1 MTATHQ
7 TAPGGTTADGTAT
20 GEREEIITGCDAVA
34 QALRL
39 LDVDVLAGYP
49 IRPYDS
55 VMTAVSKMI
64 ANGQMDAEFIVAESE
79 HSQFEI
85 GKHASLVGARSFI
98 GSSGVGWMYGMEALV
113 VTASLRLPVVA
124 LVGNRAL
131 DDPGAFGVEHND
143 ALMVRDSGWLLYWVE
158 SAQEALDT
166 TLMAYRVAE
175 DKRVMLPCALSMDG
189 AFLTHSQH
197 IVRVPDGELV
207 RRFVPPYDLGDRR
220 FHPDNPIS
228 VAPQFNEDW
237 VMEARRQ
244 SDAAMRRARAVIREA
259 TEDFARVFGRGPQDP
274 YLDTYRM
281 EDAEYALLGMGTVGM
296 VGKVAVDRL
305 RAAGQKV
312 GFVRIKWFRPF
323 PRPELRSVLRG
334 LKGVGVV
341 DRDYSFGS
349 SSHGGVLYTEVA
361 AALFPEQRTPVL
373 VPFIA
378 GLGGREVSVENMQEM
393 QEVVER
399 VTARG
404 ERDASCRWIGV
415 RGPDADP
422 RATADDNRENV
433 EEGAP

>member
-1 MTATHQ
+1 MTTIQ
-7 TAPGGTTADGTAT
+7 ERAPAGRAET

-34 QALRL
+34 QALKL

-55 VMTAVSKMI
+55 VMSTVSKLI
-64 ANGQMDAEFIVAESE
+64 ANGEMDAEFIVAESE

-143 ALMVRDSGWLLYWVE
+143 AMMVRDTGWLLYWVE
-158 SAQEALDT
+158 TAQEALDM

-197 IVRVPDGELV
+197 IVQVPGAGLV
-207 RRFVPPYDLGDRR
+207 QRFVPPYDLGDRR

-244 SDAAMRRARAVIREA
+244 SDAAMRRARGVITEA
-259 TEDFARVFGRGPQDP
+259 SAEFAQVFGRGPRDP
-274 YLDTYRM
+274 FLDTYRM
-281 EDAEYALLGMGTVGM
+281 EDAEYALIGMGTVGM

-305 RAAGQKV
+305 REEGKKV
-312 GFVRIKWFRPF
+312 GFVRVKWFRPF
-323 PRPELRSVLRG
+323 PQPELRSLLRG

-349 SSHGGVLYTEVA
+349 NSHGGVLYTEIA
-361 AALFPEQRTPVL
+361 AALFPEERRPVL

-378 GLGGREVSVENMQEM
+378 GLGGREVSVENMAEM
-393 QEVVER
+393 QDIVEQ

-404 ERDASCRWIGV
+404 ERDATCRWIGV
-415 RGPDADP
+415 RGPESDP
-422 RATADDNRENV
+422 RYDMDNLKARA
-433 EEGAP
+433 EGGAR

>member
-1 MTATHQ
+1 MTTTKE
-7 TAPGGTTADGTAT
+7 TAPGT
-20 GEREEIITGCDAVA
+20 GAAAPEQEEIITGCDAVA

-85 GKHASLVGARSFI
+85 GKHASLVGARAFI

-113 VTASLRLPVVA
+113 VTASLRLPVIA

-143 ALMVRDSGWLLYWVE
+143 ALMVRDTGWLLYWVE

-166 TLMAYRVAE
+166 TLLAYRVAE

-197 IVRVPDGELV
+197 IVRVPGPEPV
-207 RRFVPPYDLGDRR
+207 SRFVPPYELGDRQ

-244 SDAAMRRARAVIREA
+244 SDAAMRRARGVIKEA
-259 TEDFARVFGRGPQDP
+259 TADFHRVFGRGPEDP
-274 YLDTYRM
+274 FVDSYRM
-281 EDAEYALLGMGTVGM
+281 EDAEYALIGMGTVGM

-305 RAAGQKV
+305 RAQGKKV
-312 GFVRIKWFRPF
+312 GFLRVKWFRPF
-323 PRPELRSVLRG
+323 PRPELRSLLRN

-349 SSHGGVLYTEVA
+349 NSDAGVLYTEVA
-361 AALFPEQRTPVL
+361 AALYPEPQRPVL

-378 GLGGREVSVENMQEM
+378 GLGGREVSAENMQEI
-393 QEVVER
+393 VEITEQ

-404 ERDASCRWIGV
+404 EQDATCQWIGV
-415 RGPDADP
+415 RGPEADP
-422 RATADDNRENV
+422 RYAAGTSPEPA
-433 EEGAP
+433 EGGAR

>member
-1 MTATHQ
+1 MTTTQ
-7 TAPGGTTADGTAT
+7 EMAPGGRVVPT
-20 GEREEIITGCDAVA
+20 EREEIITGCDAVA

-64 ANGQMDAEFIVAESE
+64 ANGEMDAEFIVAESE

-143 ALMVRDSGWLLYWVE
+143 AMMVRDTGWLLYWVE
-158 SAQEALDT
+158 TAQEALDM
-166 TLMAYRVAE
+166 TLMAYRVGE

-197 IVRVPDGELV
+197 IVRVPDAEPV
-207 RRFVPPYDLGDRR
+207 RQFVPPYDLGERR

-244 SDAAMRRARAVIREA
+244 SDAAMRRARAVITEA
-259 TEDFARVFGRGPQDP
+259 TEDFGRVFGRHPADP
-274 YLDTYRM
+274 FIDTYRM

-296 VGKVAVDRL
+296 VGKVAVDRM
-305 RAAGQKV
+305 REAGKKV
-312 GFVRIKWFRPF
+312 GFVRVKWFRPF
-323 PRPELRSVLRG
+323 PQPELRSVLRNV
-334 LKGVGVV
+334 KGVGIV

-349 SSHGGVLYTEVA
+349 NSYGGVLYTEVA
-361 AALFPEQRTPVL
+361 AALFPEERRPVL

-378 GLGGREVSVENMQEM
+378 GLGGREVSVENMAEM
-393 QEVVER
+393 QEAVEQVV
-399 VTARG
+399 ARG
-404 ERDASCRWIGV
+404 ERDATCQWIGV
-415 RGPDADP
+415 RGPESDP
-422 RATADDNRENV
+422 RYETGNLNETA
-433 EEGAP
+433 EGGAR

>member
-1 MTATHQ
+1 MTTTQ
-7 TAPGGTTADGTAT
+7 GTAPTLTES
-20 GEREEIITGCDAVA
+20 GEREEIITGCEAVA

-55 VMTAVSKMI
+55 VMSAVSKMI
-64 ANGQMDAEFIVAESE
+64 ANGQMNAEFIVAESE

-85 GKHASLVGARSFI
+85 GKHASMVGARSFI

-143 ALMVRDSGWLLYWVE
+143 ALMVRDTGWLLYWVE
-158 SAQEALDT
+158 TAQEALDM
-166 TLMAYRVAE
+166 TLLAYRVTE
-175 DKRVMLPCALSMDG
+175 DPRVMLPCALSMDG

-197 IVRVPDGELV
+197 MVRVPDAELV

-228 VAPQFNEDW
+228 IAPQFNEDW

-244 SDAAMRRARAVIREA
+244 ADAAMRRSRAVIQDASRE
-259 TEDFARVFGRGPQDP
+259 FVRVFGRGPQDP
-274 YLDTYRM
+274 FLDPYRM

-305 RAAGQKV
+305 REQGRKV
-312 GFVRIKWFRPF
+312 GFVRVKWFRPF
-323 PRPELRSVLRG
+323 PGPELRSLLRG
-334 LKGVGVV
+334 LRGVGIV

-349 SSHGGVLYTEVA
+349 NAHGGVLYTEVA
-361 AALFPEQRTPVL
+361 AALYPEPERPRL

-378 GLGGREVSVENMQEM
+378 GLGGREVSVDNLQEM
-393 QEVVER
+393 QEIVEQVVADREQE
-399 VTARG
+399 VT
-404 ERDASCRWIGV
+404 CRWIGV
-415 RGPDADP
+415 RGPQEDP
-422 RATADDNRENV
+422 RETV
-433 EEGAP
+433 EGGVR

>member
-1 MTATHQ
+1 MTTTEQAAVGNR
-7 TAPGGTTADGTAT
+7 TAAP
-20 GEREEIITGCDAVA
+20 EREEIITGCDAVA

-64 ANGQMDAEFIVAESE
+64 ANGEMDAEFIVAESE

-113 VTASLRLPVVA
+113 VTASLRLPVIA

-143 ALMVRDSGWLLYWVE
+143 ALMVRDTGWLLYWVE

-166 TLMAYRVAE
+166 TLLAYRIAE

-197 IVRVPDGELV
+197 IVQIPDGDSV
-207 RRFVPPYDLGDRR
+207 RRFVPPYELGDRQ
-220 FHPDNPIS
+220 FHPDNPVSI
-228 VAPQFNEDW
+228 APQFNEDW

-244 SDAAMRRARAVIREA
+244 SDAAMRRARAVIAEA
-259 TEDFARVFGRGPQDP
+259 TADFQREFSREPEDPFVDS
-274 YLDTYRM
+274 YRM
-281 EDAEYALLGMGTVGM
+281 EDAEYALVGMGTVGM
-296 VGKVAVDRL
+296 VGKVAVDQMRE
-305 RAAGQKV
+305 AGKKV
-312 GFVRIKWFRPF
+312 GFVRVKWFRPF
-323 PRPELRSVLRG
+323 PRPELRALLRNV
-334 LKGVGVV
+334 KGVGIV

-349 SSHGGVLYTEVA
+349 NSQGGVLYTEIA
-361 AALFPEQRTPVL
+361 AALYPEPQRPVIA
-373 VPFIA
+373 PFIA
-378 GLGGREVSVENMQEM
+378 GLGGREVSVENMHEM
-393 QEVVER
+393 QDIVEQ

-404 ERDASCRWIGV
+404 ERDATCRWIGV
-415 RGPDADP
+415 RGPAADP
-422 RATADDNRENV
+422 RNENGENREFA
-433 EEGAP
+433 EGDAR

>member
-1 MTATHQ
+1 MTITQQAAAGAPAATWH
-7 TAPGGTTADGTAT
+7 
-20 GEREEIITGCDAVA
+20 EEIITGCDAVA
-34 QALRL
+34 EGLRL

-55 VMTAVSKMI
+55 VMSTVSKMI

-85 GKHASLVGARSFI
+85 GKHASLVGARAFI

-113 VTASLRLPVVA
+113 VTASLRLPLVA

-143 ALMVRDSGWLLYWVE
+143 ALMVRDTGWLLYWVE

-197 IVRVPDGELV
+197 IVRVPDDEYV
-207 RRFVPPYDLGDRR
+207 KRFVPPYDLGDRQ

-228 VAPQFNEDW
+228 IAPQFNEDW

-244 SDAAMRRARAVIREA
+244 SDAAMRRARSVIQEA
-259 TEDFARVFGRGPQDP
+259 TADFRRIFGRDIDDP
-274 YLDTYRM
+274 FVDAYRM
-281 EDAEYALLGMGTVGM
+281 EDAEYALIGMGTVGM
-296 VGKVAVDRL
+296 VGKVAVDRM
-305 RAAGQKV
+305 RAAGKKV
-312 GFVRIKWFRPF
+312 GFVRVKWFRPF
-323 PRPELRSVLRG
+323 PRPELRSLLRNV
-334 LKGVGVV
+334 KGVGII

-349 SSHGGVLYTEVA
+349 NSHGGVLYTEVA
-361 AALFPEQRTPVL
+361 AALYPEPRRPVI

-378 GLGGREVSVENMQEM
+378 GLGGREVSAENIQEI
-393 QEVVER
+393 EETVER
-399 VTARG
+399 VTAAG
-404 ERDASCRWIGV
+404 ELDLSCQWIGV
-415 RGPDADP
+415 RGPADDP
-422 RATADDNRENV
+422 RHESGENSQSV
-433 EEGAP
+433 EGSAR

>member
-1 MTATHQ
+1 MTTTQ
-7 TAPGGTTADGTAT
+7 GTAPTLTES
-20 GEREEIITGCDAVA
+20 GEREEIITGCEAVA

-55 VMTAVSKMI
+55 VMSAVSKMI
-64 ANGQMDAEFIVAESE
+64 ANGQMNAEFIVAESE

-85 GKHASLVGARSFI
+85 GKHASMVGARSFI

-143 ALMVRDSGWLLYWVE
+143 ALMVRDTGWLLYWVE
-158 SAQEALDT
+158 TAQEALDM
-166 TLMAYRVAE
+166 TLLAYRVTE
-175 DKRVMLPCALSMDG
+175 DPRVMLPCALSMDG

-197 IVRVPDGELV
+197 MVRVPDAELV

-228 VAPQFNEDW
+228 IAPQFNEDW

-244 SDAAMRRARAVIREA
+244 ADAAMRRSRAVIQEASRE
-259 TEDFARVFGRGPQDP
+259 FVRVFGRGPQDP
-274 YLDTYRM
+274 FLDPYRM

-305 RAAGQKV
+305 REQGRKV
-312 GFVRIKWFRPF
+312 GFVRVKWFRPF
-323 PRPELRSVLRG
+323 PGPELRSLLRG
-334 LKGVGVV
+334 LRGVGIV

-349 SSHGGVLYTEVA
+349 NAHGGVLYTEVA
-361 AALFPEQRTPVL
+361 AALYPEPERPRL

-378 GLGGREVSVENMQEM
+378 GLGGREVSVDNLQEM
-393 QEVVER
+393 QEIVEQVVADREQE
-399 VTARG
+399 VT
-404 ERDASCRWIGV
+404 CRWIGV
-415 RGPDADP
+415 RGPQEDP
-422 RATADDNRENV
+422 RETV
-433 EEGAP
+433 EGGVR

>member
-1 MTATHQ
+1 MTTTQ
-7 TAPGGTTADGTAT
+7 ETAPAP
-20 GEREEIITGCDAVA
+20 EREEIITGCDAVA

-64 ANGQMDAEFIVAESE
+64 ADGQMDAEFIVAESE

-85 GKHASLVGARSFI
+85 GKHASLVGARAFI

-143 ALMVRDSGWLLYWVE
+143 AMMVRDTGWLLYWVE

-166 TLMAYRVAE
+166 TLLAYRVAE

-197 IVRVPDGELV
+197 MVRVPVADTV
-207 RRFVPPYDLGDRR
+207 SAFVPPYELGDRR
-220 FHPDNPIS
+220 FHPDNPVSI
-228 VAPQFNEDW
+228 APQFNEDW

-244 SDAAMRRARAVIREA
+244 SDAGMRRARAVIAEA
-259 TEDFARVFGRGPQDP
+259 TADFHRVFGRGPADP
-274 YLDTYRM
+274 FVDSYRM
-281 EDAEYALLGMGTVGM
+281 EDAEYVLMGMGTVGM
-296 VGKVAVDRL
+296 VGKVAVDRM
-305 RAAGQKV
+305 RAAGKKV
-312 GFVRIKWFRPF
+312 GFLRVKWFRPF
-323 PRPELRSVLRG
+323 PQPELRALLRG
-334 LKGVGVV
+334 VKGVGVV

-349 SSHGGVLYTEVA
+349 NSHGGVLYTEVA
-361 AALFPEQRTPVL
+361 AALYPEPRRPVL

-378 GLGGREVSVENMQEM
+378 GLGGREVSVDNLLEM
-393 QEVVER
+393 EETVER
-399 VTARG
+399 ATADG
-404 ERDASCRWIGV
+404 VADLTCQWIGV
-415 RGPDADP
+415 RGPDSDP
-422 RATADDNRENV
+422 RDVAATA
-433 EEGAP
+433 EGGVR

>member
-1 MTATHQ
+1 MTTTEQTPAPASATP
-7 TAPGGTTADGTAT
+7 A
-20 GEREEIITGCDAVA
+20 EREEIMTGCDAVA
-34 QALRL
+34 QALQL

-98 GSSGVGWMYGMEALV
+98 GSAGVGWMYGMEALV

-143 ALMVRDSGWLLYWVE
+143 ALMVRDTGWLLYWTE
-158 SAQEALDT
+158 TAQEALDM

-197 IVRVPDGELV
+197 IVRVPDAEPVG
-207 RRFVPPYDLGDRR
+207 RFVPPYELGDRQ

-228 VAPQFNEDW
+228 IAPQFNEDW

-244 SDAAMRRARAVIREA
+244 SDAAMRRARDVIAEA
-259 TEDFARVFGRGPQDP
+259 TADFHRVFGRGPDDP
-274 YLDTYRM
+274 FVESYRM
-281 EDAEYALLGMGTVGM
+281 EDAEYALIGMGTVGM
-296 VGKVAVDRL
+296 VGKVAVDRM
-305 RAAGQKV
+305 REQGKKV
-312 GFVRIKWFRPF
+312 GFIRVKWFRPF
-323 PRPELRSVLRG
+323 PRPELRALLRNV
-334 LKGVGVV
+334 KGVGIV

-349 SSHGGVLYTEVA
+349 NSQAGVMYTEIA
-361 AALFPEQRTPVL
+361 AALYPEPRRPVI

-378 GLGGREVSVENMQEM
+378 GLGGREVSAENMAEM
-393 QEVVER
+393 QEITEE

-404 ERDASCRWIGV
+404 EQDATCQWIGV
-415 RGPDADP
+415 RGPDTDP
-422 RATADDNRENV
+422 RYDANPQIT
-433 EEGAP
+433 EGGAR

>member
-1 MTATHQ
+1 
-7 TAPGGTTADGTAT
+7 
-20 GEREEIITGCDAVA
+20 V
-34 QALRL
+34 
-39 LDVDVLAGYP
+39 VAGYP

-64 ANGQMDAEFIVAESE
+64 ANGEMDAEFIVAESE

-143 ALMVRDSGWLLYWVE
+143 AMMVRDTGWLLYWVE
-158 SAQEALDT
+158 TAQEALDM
-166 TLMAYRVAE
+166 TLMAYRIGE

-197 IVRVPDGELV
+197 IVRLPDAEAV
-207 RRFVPPYDLGDRR
+207 RQFVPPYDLGDRR

-244 SDAAMRRARAVIREA
+244 SDAAMRRARAVITEA
-259 TEDFARVFGRGPQDP
+259 TEDFGRVFGRGPADP
-274 YLDTYRM
+274 FIDTYRM

-296 VGKVAVDRL
+296 VGKVAVDRM
-305 RAAGQKV
+305 REAGKKV
-312 GFVRIKWFRPF
+312 GFVRVKWFRPF
-323 PRPELRSVLRG
+323 PQPELRSVLRNV
-334 LKGVGVV
+334 KGVGIV

-349 SSHGGVLYTEVA
+349 SSYGGVLYTEVA
-361 AALFPEQRTPVL
+361 AALFPEERRPVI

-378 GLGGREVSVENMQEM
+378 GLGGREVSVENMAEM
-393 QEVVER
+393 QEAVEQA
-399 VTARG
+399 VARG
-404 ERDASCRWIGV
+404 ERDATCQWIGV
-415 RGPDADP
+415 RGPESDP
-422 RATADDNRENV
+422 RYETSQLNETA
-433 EEGAP
+433 EGSAR

>member
-1 MTATHQ
+1 MTTTEQTPAPASATP
-7 TAPGGTTADGTAT
+7 A
-20 GEREEIITGCDAVA
+20 EREEIMTGCDAVA
-34 QALRL
+34 QALQL

-98 GSSGVGWMYGMEALV
+98 GSAGVGWMYGMEALV

-143 ALMVRDSGWLLYWVE
+143 ALMVRDTGWLLYWTE
-158 SAQEALDT
+158 TAQEALDM

-197 IVRVPDGELV
+197 IVRVPDAEPVG
-207 RRFVPPYDLGDRR
+207 RFVPPYELGDRQ

-228 VAPQFNEDW
+228 IAPQFNEDW

-244 SDAAMRRARAVIREA
+244 SDAAMRRARDVIAEA
-259 TEDFARVFGRGPQDP
+259 TADFHRVFGRGPDDP
-274 YLDTYRM
+274 FVESYRM
-281 EDAEYALLGMGTVGM
+281 EDAEYALIGMGTVGM
-296 VGKVAVDRL
+296 VGKVAVDRM
-305 RAAGQKV
+305 REQGKKV
-312 GFVRIKWFRPF
+312 GFIRVKWFRPF
-323 PRPELRSVLRG
+323 PRPELRALLRNV
-334 LKGVGVV
+334 KGVGIV

-349 SSHGGVLYTEVA
+349 NSQAGVMYTEIA
-361 AALFPEQRTPVL
+361 AALYPEPRRPVI

-378 GLGGREVSVENMQEM
+378 GLGGREVSAENMAEM
-393 QEVVER
+393 QEITEE

-404 ERDASCRWIGV
+404 EQDASCQWIGV
-415 RGPDADP
+415 RGPDTDP
-422 RATADDNRENV
+422 RYDANPQIT
-433 EEGAP
+433 EGGAR

>member
-1 MTATHQ
+1 MTT
-7 TAPGGTTADGTAT
+7 TRGTVTSPAEA

-55 VMTAVSKMI
+55 VMSAVSKMI

-143 ALMVRDSGWLLYWVE
+143 ALMVRDTGWLLYWVE
-158 SAQEALDT
+158 TAQEALDT
-166 TLMAYRVAE
+166 TLLAYRVAE
-175 DKRVMLPCALSMDG
+175 DPRVMLPCALSMDG

-197 IVRVPDGELV
+197 IVRVPDAELV

-220 FHPDNPIS
+220 FHPDNPVSI
-228 VAPQFNEDW
+228 APQFNEDW

-244 SDAAMRRARAVIREA
+244 ADAAMRRSRAVIQEASRE
-259 TEDFARVFGRGPQDP
+259 FVRVFGRGAQDP
-274 YLDTYRM
+274 FLDTYRM
-281 EDAEYALLGMGTVGM
+281 EDAEYALVGMGTVGM

-305 RAAGQKV
+305 REQGRKV

-323 PRPELRSVLRG
+323 PGPELRSLLGGLRG
-334 LKGVGVV
+334 VGIV

-349 SSHGGVLYTEVA
+349 NAHGGVLYTEVA
-361 AALFPEQRTPVL
+361 AALYPEPRRPRL

-378 GLGGREVSVENMQEM
+378 GLGGREVSVENLQEM
-393 QEVVER
+393 QEVVEQVVAGQEQE
-399 VTARG
+399 VT
-404 ERDASCRWIGV
+404 CRWIGV
-415 RGPDADP
+415 RGPREDP
-422 RATADDNRENV
+422 REPV
-433 EEGAP
+433 EGGVR

>member
-1 MTATHQ
+1 MTTTQ
-7 TAPGGTTADGTAT
+7 ETAPAP
-20 GEREEIITGCDAVA
+20 EREEIITGCDAVA

-85 GKHASLVGARSFI
+85 GKHASLVGARAFI

-143 ALMVRDSGWLLYWVE
+143 AMMVRDTGWLLYWVE

-166 TLMAYRVAE
+166 TLIAYRVAE

-197 IVRVPDGELV
+197 MVRVPGEDTV
-207 RRFVPPYDLGDRR
+207 GEFVPPYDLGDRR
-220 FHPDNPIS
+220 FHPDNPVSI
-228 VAPQFNEDW
+228 APQFNEDW

-244 SDAAMRRARAVIREA
+244 ADAGMRRARAVITEA
-259 TEDFARVFGRGPQDP
+259 TADFHRIFGRGPADP
-274 YLDTYRM
+274 FVDTYRM
-281 EDAEYALLGMGTVGM
+281 EDAEYALIGMGTVGM
-296 VGKVAVDRL
+296 VGKVAVDRM
-305 RAAGQKV
+305 RAAGKKV
-312 GFVRIKWFRPF
+312 GFVRVKWFRPF
-323 PRPELRSVLRG
+323 PQPELRALLRG
-334 LKGVGVV
+334 VKGVGVV

-349 SSHGGVLYTEVA
+349 NSYGGVLYTEIA
-361 AALFPEQRTPVL
+361 AALYPEARRPVL

-378 GLGGREVSVENMQEM
+378 GLGGREVSVDNLLQMEET
-393 QEVVER
+393 VER
-399 VTARG
+399 ATADG
-404 ERDASCRWIGV
+404 VADLTCQWIGV
-415 RGPDADP
+415 RGPDEDP
-422 RATADDNRENV
+422 RDEAATA
-433 EEGAP
+433 EGGAR

>member
-1 MTATHQ
+1 MTTTEQTPAPAPATP
-7 TAPGGTTADGTAT
+7 A
-20 GEREEIITGCDAVA
+20 EREEIMTGCDAVA
-34 QALRL
+34 QALQL

-98 GSSGVGWMYGMEALV
+98 GSAGVGWMYGMEALV

-143 ALMVRDSGWLLYWVE
+143 AMMVRDTGWLLYWTE
-158 SAQEALDT
+158 TAQEALDM

-197 IVRVPDGELV
+197 IVRVPDAEPV
-207 RRFVPPYDLGDRR
+207 TRFVPPYELGDRQ
-220 FHPDNPIS
+220 FHPDNPVSI
-228 VAPQFNEDW
+228 APQFNEDW

-244 SDAAMRRARAVIREA
+244 SDGAMRRARDVIKEA
-259 TEDFARVFGRGPQDP
+259 NADFHRVFGRGPDDP
-274 YLDTYRM
+274 FVEAYRM
-281 EDAEYALLGMGTVGM
+281 EDAEYALIGMGTVGM
-296 VGKVAVDRL
+296 VGKVAVDRM
-305 RAAGQKV
+305 REQGKKV
-312 GFVRIKWFRPF
+312 GFIRVKWFRPF
-323 PRPELRSVLRG
+323 PRPELRALLRG
-334 LKGVGVV
+334 VKGVGIV

-349 SSHGGVLYTEVA
+349 NSQGGVMYTEIA
-361 AALFPEQRTPVL
+361 AALYPEPQRPVI

-378 GLGGREVSVENMQEM
+378 GLGGREVSVENMEEM
-393 QEVVER
+393 QEITEQ

-404 ERDASCRWIGV
+404 EQDATCQWIGV
-415 RGPDADP
+415 RGPNDDP
-422 RATADDNRENV
+422 RYANPQIA
-433 EEGAP
+433 EGGAR

>member
-1 MTATHQ
+1 MTTTQ
-7 TAPGGTTADGTAT
+7 DSAPPAGAAA
-20 GEREEIITGCDAVA
+20 GETEEIMTGCDAVA
-34 QALRL
+34 AALRL
-39 LDVDVLAGYP
+39 ADVDVLAGYP

-55 VMTAVSKMI
+55 VMSAVSKMI

-113 VTASLRLPVVA
+113 VTASLRLPVLA

-143 ALMVRDSGWLLYWVE
+143 ALMVRDTGWLLYWVE
-158 SAQEALDT
+158 SAQEALDM
-166 TLMAYRVAE
+166 TLMGYRIAE

-197 IVRVPDGELV
+197 IVKVPAPEPVG
-207 RRFVPPYDLGDRR
+207 RFLPAYELGDRQ

-244 SDAAMRRARAVIREA
+244 ADAAMRRARGVIAEA
-259 TEDFARVFGRGPQDP
+259 AGEFAAIFGRGPEDP
-274 YLDTYRM
+274 FVDAYRM
-281 EDAEYALLGMGTVGM
+281 EDAEYALIGMGTVGL
-296 VGKVAVDRL
+296 VGKVAVDRM
-305 RAAGQKV
+305 RAAGRKA

-323 PRPELRSVLRG
+323 PTPEIRSLLRRV
-334 LKGVGVV
+334 KGVGII

-349 SSHGGVLYTEVA
+349 NSHGGVLYTEVA
-361 AALFPEQRTPVL
+361 AALYPEPVRPVV

-378 GLGGREVSVENMQEM
+378 GLGGREVSVENVEEM
-393 QEVVER
+393 EER
-399 VTARG
+399 TEAAAAAG
-404 ERDASCRWIGV
+404 AAPACQWIGV
-415 RGPDADP
+415 RGPASDP
-422 RATADDNRENV
+422 KYDLNT
-433 EEGAP
+433 EGGGR

>member
-1 MTATHQ
+1 MTAAQQAATS
-7 TAPGGTTADGTAT
+7 APPEIL
-20 GEREEIITGCDAVA
+20 EREDIITGCEAVA

-39 LDVDVLAGYP
+39 LDVDVFAAYP

-64 ANGQMDAEFIVAESE
+64 ANGEMDAEFIVAESE

-98 GSSGVGWMYGMEALV
+98 GSSGVGWMFGMEALV

-143 ALMVRDSGWLLYWVE
+143 ALMVRDTGWLLYWVGT
-158 SAQEALDT
+158 AQEALDT
-166 TLMAYRVAE
+166 TLLAYRVAE
-175 DKRVMLPCALSMDG
+175 DKRLMLPCALSMDG

-197 IVRVPDGELV
+197 VVRVPDGELV

-220 FHPDNPIS
+220 FHPDNPVSI
-228 VAPQFNEDW
+228 APQFNEDW

-244 SDAAMRRARAVIREA
+244 SDAAMRRARTVIREA
-259 TEDFARVFGRGPQDP
+259 TEGFAQVFGHGVQDP
-274 YLDTYRM
+274 FLDSYRM
-281 EDAEYALLGMGTVGM
+281 EDADYALLGMGTVGM

-305 RAAGQKV
+305 REGGKKV
-312 GFVRIKWFRPF
+312 GFVRVKWFRPF
-323 PRPELRSVLRG
+323 PGPELRSVLRDA
-334 LKGVGVV
+334 KGVGIV

-349 SSHGGVLYTEVA
+349 NSHGGVLYTEVA
-361 AALFPEQRTPVL
+361 AALYVSQQRPRL

-378 GLGGREVSVENMQEM
+378 GLGGREISVDNILEM
-393 QEVVER
+393 EAIVEEA
-399 VTARG
+399 VAAG
-404 ERDASCRWIGV
+404 EDIPCQWIGV
-415 RGPDADP
+415 RGPKTDP
-422 RATADDNRENV
+422 RET
-433 EEGAP
+433 EEGGPG

>member
-1 MTATHQ
+1 MTTTEQTPAPASATP
-7 TAPGGTTADGTAT
+7 A
-20 GEREEIITGCDAVA
+20 EREEIMTGCDAVA
-34 QALRL
+34 QALQL

-98 GSSGVGWMYGMEALV
+98 GSAGVGWMYGMEALV

-143 ALMVRDSGWLLYWVE
+143 ALMVRDTGWLLYWTE
-158 SAQEALDT
+158 TAQEALDM

-197 IVRVPDGELV
+197 IVRVPDAEPVG
-207 RRFVPPYDLGDRR
+207 RFVPPYELGDRQ

-228 VAPQFNEDW
+228 IAPQFNEDW

-244 SDAAMRRARAVIREA
+244 SDAAMRRARDVIAEA
-259 TEDFARVFGRGPQDP
+259 TADFHRVFGRGPDDP
-274 YLDTYRM
+274 FVESYRM
-281 EDAEYALLGMGTVGM
+281 EDAEYALIGMGTVGM
-296 VGKVAVDRL
+296 VGKVAVDRM
-305 RAAGQKV
+305 REQGKKV
-312 GFVRIKWFRPF
+312 GFIRVKWFRPF
-323 PRPELRSVLRG
+323 PRPELRALLRNV
-334 LKGVGVV
+334 KGVGIV

-349 SSHGGVLYTEVA
+349 NSQAGVMYTEIA
-361 AALFPEQRTPVL
+361 AALYPEPQRPVI

-378 GLGGREVSVENMQEM
+378 GLGGREVSAENMAEM
-393 QEVVER
+393 QEITEE

-404 ERDASCRWIGV
+404 EQDASCQWIGV
-415 RGPDADP
+415 RGPDTDP
-422 RATADDNRENV
+422 RYDANPQIT
-433 EEGAP
+433 EGGAR

>member
-1 MTATHQ
+1 M
-7 TAPGGTTADGTAT
+7 TTAEQSVPARAPA

-55 VMTAVSKMI
+55 VMSAVSKMI
-64 ANGQMDAEFIVAESE
+64 ANGQMDAEFIIAESE

-113 VTASLRLPVVA
+113 VTASLRLPLIA

-143 ALMVRDSGWLLYWVE
+143 ALMVRDTGWLLYWVE
-158 SAQEALDT
+158 SAQEALDM

-197 IVRVPDGELV
+197 IVRVPGEEAV
-207 RRFVPPYDLGDRR
+207 RRFVPGYDLGDRQ
-220 FHPDNPIS
+220 FHPDNPVS

-244 SDAAMRRARAVIREA
+244 SDAAMRRARGVIREA
-259 TEDFARVFGRGPQDP
+259 TGEFREVFGRGPEDP
-274 YLDTYRM
+274 FLDTYRI
-281 EDAEYALLGMGTVGM
+281 EDAEYALIGMGTVGM
-296 VGKVAVDRL
+296 VGKVAVDRM
-305 RAAGQKV
+305 REAGQKV
-312 GFVRIKWFRPF
+312 GFLRIKWFRPF
-323 PRPELRSVLRG
+323 PRAELRSALRDM
-334 LKGVGVV
+334 KGVGVV

-349 SSHGGVLYTEVA
+349 NAHGGVLYTEIA
-361 AALFPEQRTPVL
+361 AALFPERRRPVL

-378 GLGGREVSVENMQEM
+378 GLGGREVSVEDMLAMREI
-393 QEVVER
+393 VEQ
-399 VTARG
+399 VTTGG
-404 ERDASCRWIGV
+404 EQDVTCRWIGV
-415 RGPDADP
+415 RGPETDP
-422 RATADDNRENV
+422 RYAAAEQ
-433 EEGAP
+433 

>member
-1 MTATHQ
+1 MTTTEQAIAGTGSAT
-7 TAPGGTTADGTAT
+7 PD
-20 GEREEIITGCDAVA
+20 REEIITGCDAVA

-64 ANGQMDAEFIVAESE
+64 ANGQMDAEFVVAESE

-85 GKHASLVGARSFI
+85 GKHASLVGARAFI

-113 VTASLRLPVVA
+113 VTSSLRLPVVA

-143 ALMVRDSGWLLYWVE
+143 ALMVRDTGWLLYWVE

-166 TLMAYRVAE
+166 TLLAYRVAE

-197 IVRVPDGELV
+197 IVRVPDADPV
-207 RRFVPPYDLGDRR
+207 SRFVPPYDLGDRR
-220 FHPDNPIS
+220 FHPDNPVSI
-228 VAPQFNEDW
+228 APQFNEDW

-244 SDAAMRRARAVIREA
+244 ADAAMRRARTVIQEA
-259 TEDFARVFGRGPQDP
+259 TADFRRVFGRGPEDP
-274 YLDTYRM
+274 FVDTYRM

-296 VGKVAVDRL
+296 VGKVAVDRM
-305 RAAGQKV
+305 RAAGKKV
-312 GFVRIKWFRPF
+312 GFIRVKWFRPF
-323 PRPELRSVLRG
+323 PRPELRSLLRTV
-334 LKGVGVV
+334 KGVGII

-349 SSHGGVLYTEVA
+349 NSHGGVLYTEVA
-361 AALFPEQRTPVL
+361 AALYPEPQRPVI

-378 GLGGREVSVENMQEM
+378 GLGGREVTVENMQEI
-393 QEVVER
+393 EDLVEQ
-399 VTARG
+399 TAARG
-404 ERDASCRWIGV
+404 EQDLTCQWIGV
-415 RGPDADP
+415 RGPAADP
-422 RATADDNRENV
+422 RYEQGEKRGS
-433 EEGAP
+433 EEGSAR

>member
-1 MTATHQ
+1 MTTTQQ
-7 TAPGGTTADGTAT
+7 TAPDAATAVSGH
-20 GEREEIITGCDAVA
+20 EEIITGCDAVA

-64 ANGQMDAEFIVAESE
+64 ANGQMDAEFVIAESE

-85 GKHASLVGARSFI
+85 GKHASLVGARAFI

-143 ALMVRDSGWLLYWVE
+143 ALMVRDTGWLLYWVE

-166 TLMAYRVAE
+166 TLLAYRVAE

-197 IVRVPDGELV
+197 IVQVPDAALV

-220 FHPDNPIS
+220 FHPDNPVSI
-228 VAPQFNEDW
+228 APQFNEDW

-244 SDAAMRRARAVIREA
+244 SDAAMRRARGVIAEA
-259 TEDFARVFGRGPQDP
+259 TADFRRVFGREEEDP
-274 YLDTYRM
+274 FVDAYRM
-281 EDAEYALLGMGTVGM
+281 DDAEYALLGMGTVGM
-296 VGKVAVDRL
+296 VGKVAVDRM
-305 RAAGQKV
+305 RAAGRKV

-323 PRPELRSVLRG
+323 PRPELRSLLGTV
-334 LKGVGVV
+334 KGVGIV

-349 SSHGGVLYTEVA
+349 NSHGGVLYTEVA
-361 AALFPEQRTPVL
+361 AALYPEPRRPVI

-378 GLGGREVSVENMQEM
+378 GLGGREVSVDNMQEI
-393 QEVVER
+393 EDVVEQ

-404 ERDASCRWIGV
+404 EQDPTCRWIGV
-415 RGPDADP
+415 RGPQSDP
-422 RATADDNRENV
+422 RYDTGNLSEPA
-433 EEGAP
+433 EGGARR

>member
-1 MTATHQ
+1 MTTTQQ
-7 TAPGGTTADGTAT
+7 TAPDAPPAAAGH
-20 GEREEIITGCDAVA
+20 EEIITGCDAVA

-55 VMTAVSKMI
+55 VMSAVSKMI
-64 ANGQMDAEFIVAESE
+64 ADGKMDAEFVVAESE

-85 GKHASLVGARSFI
+85 GKHASLVGARAFI

-143 ALMVRDSGWLLYWVE
+143 ALMVRDTGWLLYWVE

-166 TLMAYRVAE
+166 TLLAYRVAE

-197 IVRVPDGELV
+197 IVQVPDPELV

-220 FHPDNPIS
+220 FHPDNPVSI
-228 VAPQFNEDW
+228 APQFNEDW

-244 SDAAMRRARAVIREA
+244 SDAAMRRARAVIQEA
-259 TEDFARVFGRGPQDP
+259 TADFRRVFGRDGGDP
-274 YLDTYRM
+274 FVDAYRM
-281 EDAEYALLGMGTVGM
+281 DDAEYALLGMGTVGM
-296 VGKVAVDRL
+296 AGKVAVDRM
-305 RAAGQKV
+305 RAAGKKV
-312 GFVRIKWFRPF
+312 GFVRLKWFRPF
-323 PRPELRSVLRG
+323 PRPELRSLLGTVR
-334 LKGVGVV
+334 GVGIV

-349 SSHGGVLYTEVA
+349 NGHGGVLYTEVA
-361 AALFPEQRTPVL
+361 AALYPEPRRPVI

-378 GLGGREVSVENMQEM
+378 GLGGREVSVDNMQEI
-393 QEVVER
+393 EDILER
-399 VTARG
+399 ATARG
-404 ERDASCRWIGV
+404 EQDPTCRWIGV
-415 RGPDADP
+415 RGPQSDP
-422 RATADDNRENV
+422 RYDTGNLSEPA
-433 EEGAP
+433 EGGARQ

>member
-1 MTATHQ
+1 MTATEQ
-7 TAPGGTTADGTAT
+7 TAPAAPASA

-55 VMTAVSKMI
+55 VMSAVSKMI

-113 VTASLRLPVVA
+113 VTASLRLPVIA

-143 ALMVRDSGWLLYWVE
+143 AMMVRDTGWLLYWVE
-158 SAQEALDT
+158 SAQEALDM

-197 IVRVPDGELV
+197 IVRLPDGNLV
-207 RRFVPPYDLGDRR
+207 RDFVPPYDLGDRR
-220 FHPDNPIS
+220 FHPDNPLSI
-228 VAPQFNEDW
+228 APQFNEDW

-244 SDAAMRRARAVIREA
+244 SDAAMRRARGVIQEA
-259 TEDFARVFGRGPQDP
+259 TADFHNVFGRGPADP
-274 YLDTYRM
+274 FLDCYRM
-281 EDAEYALLGMGTVGM
+281 EDADYALVGMGTVGM
-296 VGKVAVDRL
+296 AGKVAVDRM
-305 RAAGQKV
+305 REAGKKV

-323 PRPELRSVLRG
+323 PQPELRSVLRQVR
-334 LKGVGVV
+334 GVGIV

-349 SSHGGVLYTEVA
+349 NCYGGVLYTEVA
-361 AALFPEQRTPVL
+361 AALYPEPQRPVI

-378 GLGGREVSVENMQEM
+378 GLGGREVSVENVLQMEDILEQAA
-393 QEVVER
+393 
-399 VTARG
+399 ARG
-404 ERDASCRWIGV
+404 EQDVSCQWIGV

-422 RATADDNRENV
+422 RAAGDDHEIV
-433 EEGAP
+433 EGGAR

>member
-1 MTATHQ
+1 MTTTQ
-7 TAPGGTTADGTAT
+7 QVAPGAAAASGH
-20 GEREEIITGCDAVA
+20 EEIITGCDAVA

-85 GKHASLVGARSFI
+85 GKHASLVGARAFI

-143 ALMVRDSGWLLYWVE
+143 ALMVRDTGWLLYWVE

-166 TLMAYRVAE
+166 TLLAYRVAE

-197 IVRVPDGELV
+197 IVRVPDQDRV
-207 RRFVPPYDLGDRR
+207 NRFVPPYDLGDRR
-220 FHPDNPIS
+220 FHPDNPVSI
-228 VAPQFNEDW
+228 APQFNEDW

-244 SDAAMRRARAVIREA
+244 SDGAMRRARAVIQEASADFQQVFSRE
-259 TEDFARVFGRGPQDP
+259 PQDP
-274 YLDTYRM
+274 FVDTYRM
-281 EDAEYALLGMGTVGM
+281 EDAEYALVGMGTVGM
-296 VGKVAVDRL
+296 VGKVAVDRM
-305 RAAGQKV
+305 RSAGRKV
-312 GFVRIKWFRPF
+312 GFVRVKWFRPF
-323 PRPELRSVLRG
+323 PRPELRSLLRG
-334 LKGVGVV
+334 VKGVGIV

-349 SSHGGVLYTEVA
+349 NSHAGVLYTEVA
-361 AALFPEQRTPVL
+361 AALYPEPRRPVV

-393 QEVVER
+393 QDSVER
-399 VTARG
+399 VTAAG
-404 ERDASCRWIGV
+404 ELDPTCQWIGV
-415 RGPDADP
+415 RGPAVDP
-422 RATADDNRENV
+422 RYEPGENPQSA
-433 EEGAP
+433 EGSAH

>member
-1 MTATHQ
+1 MTTTQ
-7 TAPGGTTADGTAT
+7 EVAPGAPVVPA
-20 GEREEIITGCDAVA
+20 EREEIITGCDAVA

-64 ANGQMDAEFIVAESE
+64 ANGEMDAEFIVAESE

-143 ALMVRDSGWLLYWVE
+143 AMMVRDTGWLLYWVE
-158 SAQEALDT
+158 TAQEALDM
-166 TLMAYRVAE
+166 TLMAYRVSE

-197 IVRVPDGELV
+197 IVRLPDAEPV
-207 RRFVPPYDLGDRR
+207 RQFVPPYDLGDRR

-244 SDAAMRRARAVIREA
+244 SDAAMRRARAVITEA
-259 TEDFARVFGRGPQDP
+259 TEDFGRVFGRGPADP
-274 YLDTYRM
+274 FIDTYRM

-305 RAAGQKV
+305 REAGKKV
-312 GFVRIKWFRPF
+312 GFVRVKWFRPF
-323 PRPELRSVLRG
+323 PQPELRSVLRNV
-334 LKGVGVV
+334 KGVGIV

-349 SSHGGVLYTEVA
+349 NSNGGVLYTEVA
-361 AALFPEQRTPVL
+361 AALFPEERRPVL

-378 GLGGREVSVENMQEM
+378 GLGGREVSVENMAEM
-393 QEVVER
+393 QETVEQA
-399 VTARG
+399 VARG
-404 ERDASCRWIGV
+404 ERDTTCQWIGV
-415 RGPDADP
+415 RGPESDP
-422 RATADDNRENV
+422 RYETSKLNETA
-433 EEGAP
+433 EGSAR

>member
-1 MTATHQ
+1 MTTTEQ
-7 TAPGGTTADGTAT
+7 APARAEAAV
-20 GEREEIITGCDAVA
+20 EREEIMTGCDAVA
-34 QALRL
+34 HALQL

-64 ANGQMDAEFIVAESE
+64 ADGQMDAEFIVAESE

-98 GSSGVGWMYGMEALV
+98 GSAGVGWMYGMEALV

-143 ALMVRDSGWLLYWVE
+143 AMMVRDTGWLLYWTE
-158 SAQEALDT
+158 TAQEALDM

-197 IVRVPDGELV
+197 IVQVPGAAPV
-207 RRFVPPYDLGDRR
+207 GAFVPPYELGERQ
-220 FHPDNPIS
+220 FHPDNPVSI
-228 VAPQFNEDW
+228 APQFNEDW

-244 SDAAMRRARAVIREA
+244 SDAAMRRARDVIIEA
-259 TEDFARVFGRGPQDP
+259 DADFRRVFGRGPDDP
-274 YLDTYRM
+274 FVEAYRM
-281 EDAEYALLGMGTVGM
+281 EDAEYALIGMGTVGM
-296 VGKVAVDRL
+296 VGKVAVDRM
-305 RAAGQKV
+305 RAQGKKAG
-312 GFVRIKWFRPF
+312 FIRLKWFRPF
-323 PRPELRSVLRG
+323 PRPELRALLRNV
-334 LKGVGVV
+334 KGVGII

-349 SSHGGVLYTEVA
+349 NSQAGVMYTEIT
-361 AALFPEQRTPVL
+361 AALYPEPARPVV

-378 GLGGREVSVENMQEM
+378 GLGGREVSAENMEEM
-393 QEVVER
+393 QEITEE

-404 ERDASCRWIGV
+404 ELDATCQWIGV
-415 RGPDADP
+415 RGPDTDP
-422 RATADDNRENV
+422 RYPQSP
-433 EEGAP
+433 EGGAR

>member
-1 MTATHQ
+1 MTTTEQ
-7 TAPGGTTADGTAT
+7 TPARAGAAAE
-20 GEREEIITGCDAVA
+20 EREEIMTGCDAVA
-34 QALRL
+34 QALQL

-64 ANGQMDAEFIVAESE
+64 ANGEMDAEFIVAESE

-98 GSSGVGWMYGMEALV
+98 GSAGVGWMYGMEALV

-143 ALMVRDSGWLLYWVE
+143 ALMVRDTGWLLYWTE
-158 SAQEALDT
+158 TAQEALDM
-166 TLMAYRVAE
+166 TLMAYRIAE

-197 IVRVPDGELV
+197 IVRVPDAEPV
-207 RRFVPPYDLGDRR
+207 SRFVPPYELGDRQ
-220 FHPDNPIS
+220 FHPDNPVSI
-228 VAPQFNEDW
+228 APQFNEDW

-244 SDAAMRRARAVIREA
+244 SDAAMRRARDVIAEA
-259 TEDFARVFGRGPQDP
+259 TADFHRVFGRGPDDP
-274 YLDTYRM
+274 FVDAYQM
-281 EDAEYALLGMGTVGM
+281 EDAEYALIGMGTVGM
-296 VGKVAVDRL
+296 VGKVAVDRM
-305 RAAGQKV
+305 REQGKKV
-312 GFVRIKWFRPF
+312 GFIRVKWFRPF
-323 PRPELRSVLRG
+323 PRPELRALLRNV
-334 LKGVGVV
+334 KGVGIV

-349 SSHGGVLYTEVA
+349 NSHAGVMYTEVA
-361 AALFPEQRTPVL
+361 SALYPEPKRPVI

-378 GLGGREVSVENMQEM
+378 GLGGREVSAENIQEM
-393 QEVVER
+393 QEITEQ

-404 ERDASCRWIGV
+404 EQDATCQWIGV
-415 RGPDADP
+415 RGPTTDP
-422 RATADDNRENV
+422 RYANPQTA
-433 EEGAP
+433 EGGAG